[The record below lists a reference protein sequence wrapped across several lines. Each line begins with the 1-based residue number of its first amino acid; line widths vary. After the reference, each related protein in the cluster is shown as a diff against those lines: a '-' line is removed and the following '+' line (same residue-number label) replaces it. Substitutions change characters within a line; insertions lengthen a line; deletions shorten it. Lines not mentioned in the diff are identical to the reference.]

1 MTLLNAFKKENRSIH
16 KCPACGM
23 DLNFSEDTLL
33 RMVACPFC
41 AARIDLKEVLQ
52 RTEISYVVG
61 YFVNR
66 YGKDVVERALTEM
79 GLCTSKE

>member
-52 RTEISYVVG
+52 RTEISYVSVILLIG
-61 YFVNR
+61 M
-66 YGKDVVERALTEM
+66 ERMWWNAP
-79 GLCTSKE
+79 